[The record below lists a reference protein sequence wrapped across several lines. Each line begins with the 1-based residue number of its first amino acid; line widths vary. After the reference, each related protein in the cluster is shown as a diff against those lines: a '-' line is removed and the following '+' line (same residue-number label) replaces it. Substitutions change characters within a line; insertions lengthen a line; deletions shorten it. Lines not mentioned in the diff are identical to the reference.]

1 LVTRTRDFT
10 ASMAAEGKSFAT
22 RSRAHARAWRE
33 KALFTGLANSLRSL
47 TASPIGT
54 LVDQAHRMARR
65 RLESGG
71 AAISK
76 RSRGDDDD
84 KEAEFV
90 LPSDIDPAEVA
101 LAIHAK
107 LDADRGAQAGLG
119 DDLLHVLERRAG
131 GRVVVPAHHVL
142 RIGDGRFDLGRR
154 FLHGIIGQ
162 IRARRRGLRS

>member
-1 LVTRTRDFT
+1 
-10 ASMAAEGKSFAT
+10 MAGELF
-22 RSRAHARAWRE
+22 
-33 KALFTGLANSLRSL
+33 LFTSLANSLRSL

-54 LVDQAHRMARR
+54 VVDQAHRMARR

-71 AAISK
+71 PASSK
-76 RSRGDDDD
+76 RSRGGDDAADT
-84 KEAEFV
+84 EFE

-107 LDADRGAQAGLG
+107 LNAGRGAQAGLG
-119 DDLLHVLERRAG
+119 DDLLNVLERRAG